1 MRRQIRIRQHDI
13 TDCGAAC
20 LASVAS
26 YYKLDLPV
34 ARIRQLANTDKMGTS
49 MLGMIEAAEKLGFC
63 SKGVKGPFKC
73 LFDIPRPA
81 IVHVI
86 TGEQFHHYKVF
97 YGIDKKKV
105 RLMDPSDGR
114 IHSMLHADFQK
125 EWTGVIL
132 LLVPADNFHPGD
144 ARQPSGRRFISL
156 IKPHRTI
163 MAQSLLGA
171 VMYALLGL
179 TTSVYV
185 QKIVDHVLIDGNV
198 NLLNLMS
205 VLMIILLAVK
215 VYMNTMKGIFALK
228 TGQLIDAAL
237 IMGYYRHLL
246 VLPTRFFDTMRV
258 GEILSRIND
267 AVKIRSFVNNVS
279 LDLVVNGMIVIFTF
293 GLMLLFSWK
302 LALIMAA
309 GIPFCLLIYSVFNLI
324 NKKVLRR
331 IMESAAELEAHLVE
345 SLNVITTLKQFSAM
359 EYTIRRTEARF
370 FKLLRAVYLSSRS
383 SIGVQ
388 NAMEFLA
395 GMITIGTL
403 WMGSVM
409 VISREITPG
418 TLLSVYALLGYM
430 IGPVTSLIHA
440 NQVIQDAMIAADRL
454 FQIMDLECE
463 EMKGGR
469 VVLTKEMMGDI
480 HFRHVAFRYGS
491 RLQVFENLSL
501 TFRRGEISAIVG
513 ESGSGKTSVIA
524 LLENLYPIQSGS
536 IEIGRYNLQQID
548 LTSLREHFGIVPQ
561 RVELISGTIA
571 GNIAFGDDEPDMKRV
586 IDVCGLLDMR
596 DFIEK
601 IPGAYRAQLGEH
613 GISLS
618 GGEQQ
623 RLAIARALYR
633 DPEILILDE
642 ATSALDAATEGHV
655 RQLICSLKAQ
665 GKMIIVITHRF
676 RTIMHADKIMVL
688 HKGRLVEEGDHYAL
702 MAKRGYYFNL
712 WKQQFPMLAEVRD

>member
-1 MRRQIRIRQHDI
+1 M
-13 TDCGAAC
+13 
-20 LASVAS
+20 
-26 YYKLDLPV
+26 
-34 ARIRQLANTDKMGTS
+34 RQLANTDKMGTS
-49 MLGMIEAAEKLGFC
+49 MLGLIEAAEKLGFC
-63 SKGVKGPFKC
+63 SKGVRGPFKC

-81 IVHVI
+81 IVHVMS
-86 TGEQFHHYKVF
+86 GDQFHHYKVL
-97 YGIDKKKV
+97 YGIDKRKV
-105 RLMDPSDGR
+105 RLMDPADGK
-114 IHSMLHADFQK
+114 IHNMMHADFEH

-132 LLVPADNFHPGD
+132 LLVPAAHFRPGD
-144 ARQPSGRRFISL
+144 ARQSPGRRFLSL

-163 MAQSLLGA
+163 MVQSLLGA

-185 QKIVDHVLIDGNV
+185 QKIIDHVLVDGNI

-205 VLMIILLAVK
+205 VLMIILLVVK
-215 VYMNTMKGIFALK
+215 VYVNTMKGIFALK
-228 TGQLIDAAL
+228 TGQQIDAAL

-258 GEILSRIND
+258 GEIISRIND
-267 AVKIRSFVNNVS
+267 AVKIRSFVNNAS

-302 LALIMAA
+302 LTLIMTA
-309 GIPFCLLIYSVFNLI
+309 GIPFYLLIYTFFNLVNRKI
-324 NKKVLRR
+324 LRR

-345 SLNVITTLKQFSAM
+345 SLNVITTIKQFSVADH
-359 EYTIRRTEARF
+359 TSRRAENRF

-383 SIGVQ
+383 VICVQ
-388 NAMEFLA
+388 NAMELMT
-395 GMITIGTL
+395 GLITILTL
-403 WMGSVM
+403 WTGSVM
-409 VISREITPG
+409 VTGHEITPG

-430 IGPVTSLIHA
+430 MGPVTSLIHA
-440 NQVIQDAMIAADRL
+440 NQVIQDALIAADRL

-463 EMKGGR
+463 EMKDGK
-469 VVLTKEMMGDI
+469 VALTKEMMGDI

-491 RLQVFENLSL
+491 RLQVFENLNL
-501 TFRRGEISAIVG
+501 TFRKGEISALVG

-524 LLENLYPIQSGS
+524 MLGNLYPIQSGS
-536 IEIGRYNLQQID
+536 IEIGGYNLQQIE
-548 LTSLREHFGIVPQ
+548 LASLRAHFGIVPQ
-561 RVELISGTIA
+561 RVELMSGTLA
-571 GNIAFGDDEPDMKRV
+571 GNIAFGEDEPDMKRV
-586 IDVCGLLDMR
+586 IDVCGLLNMR

-601 IPGAYRAQLGEH
+601 IPGAYQAPLGEH

-642 ATSALDAATEGHV
+642 ATSALDAVSEGHI
-655 RQLICSLKAQ
+655 RQLLRSLKAQ

-688 HKGRLVEEGDHYAL
+688 HRGRLVEEGDHYSL
-702 MAKRGYYFNL
+702 MAKKGYYFNL
-712 WKQQFPMLAEVRD
+712 WKQQFPMLEEVQD